1 MARLA
6 LLLLLALAASAAERE
21 LISWKR
27 IDLTKDFLAEGSGI
41 GDFNKDGK
49 MDVVYG
55 PDWYEGPDF
64 SKKHSIYPSK
74 VFDPLK
80 YSNNFITVVHD
91 VNGDGYSDVLVN
103 VWPGKEVAWFENPKG
118 KSDAPWARHIAH
130 PKVDGECPQFGDLS
144 GDGKPDLVFHSDG
157 LLGYAEIAADP
168 TKPWTFVP
176 VSAKGKWGRYQHGIG
191 FGDVNGDGRADL
203 LLNTGWWEQ
212 TAEPVKVPETWPHHK
227 APFGAGGAQMYA
239 YDVDGD
245 GDNDVI
251 TTLVAHGYGLA
262 WFEHQKD
269 ANGAISFEE
278 HLIIGGNESD
288 SPYGVKF
295 SQLHALELVDID
307 GDGLKDLVTGKRFWA
322 HGPNKDMEPG
332 APAVVYWFR
341 LTRGEK
347 GVEYIPHQIDD
358 DSGVGTQFAVG
369 DVNGDGRPDVV
380 TGNKKGGYV
389 HLQVVSKVSEA
400 EWQAAQPKKRDGE

>member
-1 MARLA
+1 MTTRFIIASLVCT
-6 LLLLLALAASAAERE
+6 LSVCAADRE
-21 LISWKR
+21 LISWNR
-27 IDLTKDFLAEGSGI
+27 IDLSTNFLAEGAGI

-55 PDWYEGPDF
+55 PNWYEGPDF
-64 SKKHSIYPSK
+64 SEAHSVYPSK

-80 YSNNFITVVHD
+80 YSNNFITMVHD
-91 VNGDGYSDVLVN
+91 VNGDGHSDILVN

-118 KSDAPWARHIAH
+118 EGEWTRRVAH
-130 PKVDGECPQFGDLS
+130 PKVDGECPQFRDVS
-144 GDGKPDLVFHSDG
+144 GDGTPDLVFHSG
-157 LLGYAEIAADP
+157 GILGFAEIASDP
-168 TKPWTFVP
+168 TQPWTFVP
-176 VSAKGKWGRYQHGIG
+176 ISKKGKWGRYQHGIG
-191 FGDVNGDGRADL
+191 AGDVNGDGRADL
-203 LLNTGWWEQ
+203 LLNSGWWEQ
-212 TAEPVKVPETWPHHK
+212 PAEPVKPPATWTRHA

-262 WFEHQKD
+262 WFEHKKD
-269 ANGAISFEE
+269 ANGAIKFEE
-278 HLIIGGNESD
+278 HLIIGGNASD

-295 SQLHALELVDID
+295 SQLHALELIDID
-307 GDGLKDLVTGKRFWA
+307 GDGLKDIVTGKRFWA

-332 APAVVYWFR
+332 APAVVYWFQ
-341 LTRGEK
+341 LTRGDS

-358 DSGVGTQFAVG
+358 DSGVGTQIAVG
-369 DVNGDGRPDVV
+369 DVNGDGHPDVV

-389 HLQVVSKVSEA
+389 HLQVRKRVSEA
-400 EWQAAQPKKRDGE
+400 EWQDAQPKKRSAE